1 MSYEEEDTCHM
12 RRRTHGIWVD
22 GLLSKVPLHPG
33 IVIRGALILR
43 KLPAL
48 TKQVSKETYY
58 RGKRDLCADF
68 ESLPALHFHLG
79 RSLPCPCHHLANAPH
94 GLRVGG
100 HDADRA
106 QVMQDIFSLDGG
118 GADAKCQW
126 SLLLLQ

>member
-68 ESLPALHFHLG
+68 ESLPADHACSLG
-79 RSLPCPCHHLANAPH
+79 GKGNDIELRRRREVEKLRMDQDGNLATH
-94 GLRVGG
+94 
-100 HDADRA
+100 
-106 QVMQDIFSLDGG
+106 
-118 GADAKCQW
+118 
-126 SLLLLQ
+126 